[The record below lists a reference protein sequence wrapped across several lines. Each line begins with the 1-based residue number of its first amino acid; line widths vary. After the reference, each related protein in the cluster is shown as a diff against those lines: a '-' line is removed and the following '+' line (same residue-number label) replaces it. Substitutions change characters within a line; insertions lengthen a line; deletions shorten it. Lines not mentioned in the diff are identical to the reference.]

1 MFFSIII
8 PLYNRPQEIDEL
20 LHTLT
25 KQSYLQFEVLIIEDG
40 SKIDAKAIVD
50 SYSEKLDIIIRK
62 MPDRALPVITA
73 LNVPKEII
81 LLYSTQIASYQQI
94 TLKRLKITCW
104 NIS

>member
-25 KQSYLQFEVLIIEDG
+25 KQTYLQFEVLIIEDG

-50 SYSEKLDIIIRK
+50 SYTDRLDISYYY
-62 MPDRALPVITA
+62 
-73 LNVPKEII
+73 KENADE
-81 LLYSTQIASYQQI
+81 TD
-94 TLKRLKITCW
+94 
-104 NIS
+104 